1 VKLTKQECENRNTH
15 VIELEDAAD
24 RLRTSVEEFN
34 SEVERAWEQV
44 TTALEIYN
52 EALSNARE
60 FAEHIANNIESFYDE
75 KSLKWQESDRGSAV
89 RSMQEE
95 WAALDTEEVTL
106 DAPVVV
112 YEPDCICPVDHATN
126 LEALPIEPE
135 AS

>member
-1 VKLTKQECENRNTH
+1 MKLTKQECKNRDTH
-15 VIELEDAAD
+15 VAA
-24 RLRTSVEEFN
+24 LQEAAEILQSSVVEFN

-44 TTALEIYN
+44 TSALETYN

-60 FAEHIANNIESFYDE
+60 FAEDIANNIESFYDE
-75 KSLKWQESDRGSAV
+75 KSEKWQESDRGSAV

-106 DAPVVV
+106 DAPVAVN
-112 YEPDCICPVDHATN
+112 EPDCICHGDHATN